1 MRKVVDEVLRRYKA
15 GWENFFVIAVT
26 GSVSV
31 GKSTISQQLADE
43 LKKSFPGLTTSVVSV
58 DSFILSN
65 EELKSRGIFSE
76 KGFPKS
82 YDLKA
87 LSSALSKLKDG
98 ANEILIPVYSQA
110 INNIA
115 AGEFET
121 IKKPKILIVEGVCA
135 FRIDNYDLSIYVDA
149 NEKLVYQWFLKRT
162 LSFIRN
168 SKEDPNNFYYQFS
181 KMPILE
187 IMPAINQTWEQTDLK
202 NLTEFIKPME
212 SKADIIIH
220 KTKGHRIDKI
230 TIR

>member
-1 MRKVVDEVLRRYKA
+1 MRKVVDEVLKRYKA
-15 GWENFFVIAVT
+15 RWENFFVIALT

-31 GKSTISQQLADE
+31 GKSTISQQLSDE
-43 LKKSFPGLTTSVVSV
+43 LKKSFPGLTTAIISV
-58 DSFILSN
+58 DSFIFSN

-87 LSSALSKLKDG
+87 LSAALFELKNG
-98 ANEILIPVYSQA
+98 SNEIKIPVYSQA

-149 NEKLVYQWFLKRT
+149 DEKLIYQWFLKRT

-168 SKEDPNNFYYQFS
+168 SKDDPNNFYYQFS
-181 KMPILE
+181 KMPIPK
-187 IMPAINQTWEQTDLK
+187 IMPAINQTWEQTDLR
-202 NLTEFIKPME
+202 NLTEFIEPMKK
-212 SKADIIIH
+212 KADIVIH
-220 KTKGHRIDKI
+220 KTKGHRIDRI
-230 TIR
+230 IIN